1 MSITIKHLDG
11 PLAGKE
17 QSFDNSVDKI
27 TLGREGSC
35 QVIYP
40 PEYNV
45 VGKQHFQLERQDS
58 GDYCVKLLGSRYV
71 EIDGVPA
78 DSATPVSDGSVLRLG
93 DPKEGPSFRA
103 GIEKTRGVLP
113 DTRPQPKV
121 KPWRR
126 VVAETRRLAV
136 YGIGAL
142 AVLLAASVAYFALR
156 TTSIE
161 QQIAAANAAATKL
174 AQEQFSKAVTD
185 RLLGAVY
192 LVVKN
197 DGGVPRAEATA
208 WAFAPTKLATNAHV
222 TEAIKGTSPGTF
234 YLLGP
239 NGERIDI
246 DPAKVKSHPGYMAF
260 KPIKSVTG
268 TVRGTSFTPL
278 DLTSAY
284 DVGIIEVN
292 PATPLPAPLEVA
304 SEDDVKKLDSGIPVA
319 AAGFPS
325 EGLVGSAA
333 LAKAPEPTLQF
344 GYISSLKDVF
354 MCRATDPEH
363 RLLVQHSVP
372 VAGGA
377 SGSPMIDAS
386 GKVIAIVSGGNVVM
400 MSNPNAAIGETKRAP
415 NAALVNFAQRADL
428 LLALDSGSADSELE
442 KERTYWKEA
451 GKIFDRYYQI
461 AVSAF
466 LSDAKERYAVD
477 EGATTVMGNDVLD
490 PGKTNSFRLVSKTYT
505 FEAKPGFV
513 YGFIADAESG
523 VPVGINVKK
532 QGTSEFLRDAK
543 DPRQTS
549 ELELAPTAWV
559 TVPEPTTIEVIVWS
573 LVTQPANYVLH
584 AYSWEQPKSSPAADA
599 ASAAPQR

>member
-1 MSITIKHLDG
+1 
-11 PLAGKE
+11 
-17 QSFDNSVDKI
+17 
-27 TLGREGSC
+27 
-35 QVIYP
+35 
-40 PEYNV
+40 
-45 VGKQHFQLERQDS
+45 
-58 GDYCVKLLGSRYV
+58 
-71 EIDGVPA
+71 
-78 DSATPVSDGSVLRLG
+78 VLRLG

-103 GIEKTRGVLP
+103 EIEKTKGALP

-121 KPWRR
+121 KTWRSM
-126 VVAETRRLAV
+126 VAETRRHAV
-136 YGIGAL
+136 YGISLL

-174 AQEQFSKAVTD
+174 AQEQFSKAVTK

-192 LVVKN
+192 LVVKRE
-197 DGGVPRAEATA
+197 GGVPRAEATA

-234 YLLGP
+234 YLIGP

-260 KPIKSVTG
+260 GSTKHGTG
-268 TVRGTSFTPL
+268 TVRGGSFTPL

-292 PATPLPAPLEVA
+292 PATPLAAPLEVA
-304 SEDDVKKLDSGIPVA
+304 SEDDLRKLDSGTPVA

-333 LAKAPEPTLQF
+333 LAKAPEATLQF

-354 MCRATDPEH
+354 MCRTTDAAH

-377 SGSPMIDAS
+377 SGSPMIDAT
-386 GKVIAIVSGGNVVM
+386 GKVIAIVSGGNVVTM
-400 MSNPNAAIGETKRAP
+400 NNPNAAIGETKRAP

-442 KERTYWKEA
+442 KERSYWKEA
-451 GKIFDRYYQI
+451 GKIFDRYYQV

-466 LSDAKERYAVD
+466 LSDAKERY
-477 EGATTVMGNDVLD
+477 GAYNGEATVMGTDVLD

-513 YGFIADAESG
+513 YGLIADAEGG
-523 VPVGINVKK
+523 VPVGINVKR
-532 QGTSEFLRDAK
+532 QGSAEFLRDAK

-584 AYSWEQPKSSPAADA
+584 AYRWEQPTPSPAADA
-599 ASAAPQR
+599 ASAIPQQ